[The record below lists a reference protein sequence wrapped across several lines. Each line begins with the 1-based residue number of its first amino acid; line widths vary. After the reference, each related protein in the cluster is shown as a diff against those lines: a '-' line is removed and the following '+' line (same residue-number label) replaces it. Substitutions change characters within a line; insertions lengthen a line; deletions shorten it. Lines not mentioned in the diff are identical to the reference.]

1 MIRLCYHSG
10 SDSRQLS
17 VKAPKDYCM
26 LKSPDNYWYSLS
38 FMQIPHIFNAA
49 MFDVKPTLNDT
60 TLQGYSWND
69 FTQYRLSAC
78 HILAYNLLCT
88 NHTYLLQWSLILVC
102 TGYHQSTSLSV
113 WHFMPWFLLFLNC
126 DPSFRGKSQVTG
138 SHHNVLC
145 GSEGVLLNNSW
156 WNHQNQ

>member
-1 MIRLCYHSG
+1 MIWLCFHSG

-26 LKSPDNYWYSLS
+26 LKSTEIYWYSLS

-49 MFDVKPTLNDT
+49 MFDVKLTLNDT
-60 TLQGYSWND
+60 TLQAYSWKD

-78 HILAYNLLCT
+78 NILAYNLMCT
-88 NHTYLLQWSLILVC
+88 NHTHLLQWSLVLVC

-113 WHFMPWFLLFLNC
+113 WSVMPWFLLFWNC

-138 SHHNVLC
+138 SHHDVFC
-145 GSEGVLLNNSW
+145 GSEGALLNNSW